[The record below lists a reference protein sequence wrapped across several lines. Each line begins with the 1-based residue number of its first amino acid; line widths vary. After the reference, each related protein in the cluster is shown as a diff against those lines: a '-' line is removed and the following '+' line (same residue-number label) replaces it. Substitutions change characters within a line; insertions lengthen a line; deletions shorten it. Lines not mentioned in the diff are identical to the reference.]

1 MRKLLLGFVLLL
13 VIAGAIFLRVHHGRG
28 PREVAYAGNREVTLW
43 STSAQVREPVGTL
56 SYGDRLEILERF
68 QDQVQVRTTAGVTG
82 WITANDL
89 LSADLWQKAKNL
101 ESETAK
107 SAAQARG
114 RTKALSNLRIEPGR
128 ESLRIRQ
135 LNKAIP
141 LELFERR
148 PVEVPQQSSG
158 PGEKEAVSGTPRAT
172 SVETSARALQR
183 TQASPRKEDWWLVR
197 AHLAD
202 GTTAVGWLLGR
213 FVDLDV
219 PSPLPDYANSAGM
232 HIVAWFEL
240 NRVMDSAGGAKP
252 QYLLTGTRGP
262 EGQPCDF
269 TLMRVY
275 TWGAQAGRY
284 ETAFV
289 ASDVC
294 GKLPVKLTQPA
305 ALGGDAFF
313 TFEDWSNGASQQRT
327 YRMHQTVVRRVG
339 EASPRP
345 ARRKH
350 AHQ

>member
-13 VIAGAIFLRVHHGRG
+13 VIAGAVFLRFHHGRG

-68 QDQVQVRTTAGVTG
+68 QDQVQVRTVAGVTG

-107 SAAQARG
+107 SPAQARG

-141 LELFERR
+141 LDLFERR
-148 PVEVPQQSSG
+148 AVEVPQPSSG
-158 PGEKEAVSGTPRAT
+158 AGEKEAVPGTPAAR
-172 SVETSARALQR
+172 SVETSARALST
-183 TQASPRKEDWWLVR
+183 TQAAPRKEDWWLVR

-202 GTTAVGWLLGR
+202 GTTAAGWLLGR
-213 FVDLDV
+213 FVNLDV

-232 HIVAWFEL
+232 HIVVWFEL
-240 NRVMDSAGGAKP
+240 NRVIDSAGSAKP

-275 TWGAQAGRY
+275 TWGMQAERY

-294 GKLPVKLTQPA
+294 GKLPVKVTQPA
-305 ALGGDAFF
+305 APGGDAFF

-327 YRMHQTVVRRVG
+327 YRMHQTIVRRVG
-339 EASPRP
+339 EAGPRP

-350 AHQ
+350 AHR